1 MRAAVAPCPAPQSSW
16 PPARRTFR
24 ERAAL
29 RSFREGRGRFTGRAS
44 RARGQRPTKMVV
56 TRVAAAMEMP
66 ARKVF
71 PNMSAPTSTLALSA
85 ALKAA
90 AAASGSAVAL
100 GGCARAV
107 RVAAGRGETVRS
119 EGEATAAR
127 GRRKAAVCSDREAAG
142 ATAAAMSPRKHDRLI
157 SLPTGRCFTR
167 CLGVGISFGRVG

>member
-1 MRAAVAPCPAPQSSW
+1 
-16 PPARRTFR
+16 
-24 ERAAL
+24 
-29 RSFREGRGRFTGRAS
+29 
-44 RARGQRPTKMVV
+44 MVV

-100 GGCARAV
+100 GGRARAV
-107 RVAAGRGETVRS
+107 RVAAGRSETVRS

-142 ATAAAMSPRKHDRLI
+142 ATAAAMRR
-157 SLPTGRCFTR
+157 SLSLMCVAQKKRQADLNQSIEVRREWDGRE
-167 CLGVGISFGRVG
+167 VA